1 MTSQGNDMMAAFLA
15 RANEQKKQEQ
25 TPVTADTVVQAIA
38 EVQQEIKGASEAK
51 DEDKDDEEHEEQE
64 TTVEQ
69 EKQDKP
75 DE

>member
-1 MTSQGNDMMAAFLA
+1 M
-15 RANEQKKQEQ
+15 
-25 TPVTADTVVQAIA
+25 TADTVVQAIA